1 MEIVVRPAQSRRAI
15 GGGWRVHDEG
25 STAQALYGRERELH
39 LLNDLIGRIND
50 QGAALVVRG
59 EAGIG
64 KSALLAGASRRARA
78 GGLRTLSITGT
89 QSETHLPFAGLHQLL
104 RPILSEVADLPDLPD
119 PQRNALLAAFGMRTS
134 PAPPDLFLV
143 ALAALEL
150 LASVASRAPLLVVVD
165 DAHWLD
171 RSSRDVLTFVARRL
185 EADPI
190 VLLIALRDEFESV
203 FADAAL
209 PHYHVEGLDEASAGA
224 LLDAHAPGLA
234 PVVRERI
241 LTEAMGNPL
250 ALVEL
255 PAALEAHLDGSTGS
269 SPLSSVPSALPL
281 TSRLERTFAARVSEL
296 PDAVRTLM
304 LVAAAAD
311 NGGNPA
317 TVLSEILA
325 AGALIYGAELTSDV
339 LEPAV
344 NVRLVALNDQRLQ
357 FRHPLVRSAIY
368 QAASAA
374 QRRAAHAALATVLA
388 GQLDRSIWHLAA
400 SRDGLD
406 ETVAVELEAAAD
418 RARGRGD
425 LAVAAAALERAA
437 QLTSAVGRRGDRVL
451 RAAEAAFELGRRD
464 VGLHLLHAVEPH
476 ALSSRER
483 TRLAW
488 LTENYEERSAW
499 SGAASVTSFIAI
511 ADQARLDGDVGLALS
526 ALLTIAL
533 RCWWSNPDEHLRQ
546 AVVEAAMRMPVPGL
560 DPALL
565 TILALAAPIEQGAS
579 ILERLTRLPAEGSE
593 DPATTL
599 LLCSA
604 ASAVGDYHVA
614 ARWLVMAVAGLRAR
628 GQLGLLAQALVTQAW
643 AAFYLGNWTVAVPAA
658 EEAAQLA
665 EETGQ
670 VRWAAAAQLAAGA
683 LAACRCEVR
692 LAEALASGA
701 ERVFLP
707 MAANPMLAMVQV
719 VRGLAALGDGRY
731 AAAYDEL
738 HRIFDP
744 TDNAY
749 HPLVRCWTI
758 GDLAEAATHSGHQDE
773 ARVLLDELERLAAKT
788 QSPLLLASLTCA
800 RPLLAADATTAEA
813 LFQAGLS
820 APLTEWPLHRARLL
834 LAYGAWLRRQRRVV
848 EARTHLRAAMEALDA
863 LGAIPWGDVARKE
876 LRAAGETRRPRTPAP
891 RDVLSPQ
898 ELQIAQL
905 AAEGLS
911 NRAIGQQLYLSHR
924 TVGWHL
930 YRIFPKLGITARSE
944 LHAALHDAVTIPP
957 NDP

>member
-1 MEIVVRPAQSRRAI
+1 MN
-15 GGGWRVHDEG
+15 DEG
-25 STAQALYGRERELH
+25 STAQALYGRERELR
-39 LLNDLIGRIND
+39 LLEDLIGRINER
-50 QGAALVVRG
+50 GAALVVRG

-64 KSALLAGASRRARA
+64 KSALLAEASMRARA
-78 GGLRTLSITGT
+78 RGLRTLTIAGT

-104 RPILSEVADLPDLPD
+104 RPILSEVTDLPD
-119 PQRNALLAAFGMRTS
+119 PQRDALLAVFGMRTS

-255 PAALEAHLDGSTGS
+255 PAALDAHLDSSTGS
-269 SPLSSVPSALPL
+269 APLSSVPLVPSALPL
-281 TSRLERTFAARVSEL
+281 TTRLERTFATRMSEL
-296 PDAVRTLM
+296 PDTMRTLL
-304 LVAAAAD
+304 LVAAAAN

-325 AGALIYGAELTSDV
+325 AGALLNGAELTSDV

-344 NVRLVALNDQRLQ
+344 NARLVALDDQHLQ

-368 QAASAA
+368 QAASSA
-374 QRRAAHAALATVLA
+374 QRRAVHAALATVLA
-388 GQLDRSIWHLAA
+388 GQPDRSIWHLAA
-400 SRDGLD
+400 SRDGPD
-406 ETVAVELEAAAD
+406 EAVAVELEAAAD
-418 RARGRGD
+418 RARRRGD
-425 LAVAAAALERAA
+425 LAVASAALERAA
-437 QLTSAVGRRGDRVL
+437 QLTSAAGRRGDRVL

-464 VGLHLLHAVEPH
+464 VGLRLLHAVEPH
-476 ALSSRER
+476 ALSPRER

-488 LTENYEERSAW
+488 LTENYEERGAW

-511 ADQARLDGDVGLALS
+511 ADQARLDGDVGLALN

-533 RCWWSNPDEHLRQ
+533 RCWWSNPDEYLRS
-546 AVVEAAMRMPVPGL
+546 AVVAAAERITVPDL
-560 DPALL
+560 DPAVL
-565 TILALAAPIEQGAS
+565 TILALAAPMEQGAR
-579 ILERLTRLPAEGSE
+579 ILERLTRLPSEGSD

-604 ASAVGDYHVA
+604 ASAVGDYHLA
-614 ARWLVMAVAGLRAR
+614 ARWLVVAVAGLRAR

-683 LAACRCEVR
+683 LAACRGEVR
-692 LAEALASGA
+692 LAEALAARA

-719 VRGLAALGDGRY
+719 VRGLAALNDGRY
-731 AAAYDEL
+731 AAASDEL

-749 HPLVRCWTI
+749 HPLVRCWAI
-758 GDLAEAATHSGHQDE
+758 GDLAEAAIHSGHQEE

-820 APLTEWPLHRARLL
+820 APLTEWPLHRARLQR
-834 LAYGAWLRRQRRVV
+834 AYGAWLRRQRRVAD
-848 EARTHLRAAMEALDA
+848 ARAHLRAAMAAFDA
-863 LGAIPWGDVARKE
+863 LGAIPWGEVARKE
-876 LRAAGETRRPRTPAP
+876 LRATGETRRPRTPAP
-891 RDVLSPQ
+891 RDMLSPQ

-944 LHAALHDAVTIPP
+944 LHAALHDAVVIPRSNP
-957 NDP
+957 E